1 MAEKQTRTIT
11 INDVEYTEDQLN
23 DEQKALINH
32 VADLDRKISSTE
44 FNLNQLKVGRE
55 AFMDLLTKALGSVK
69 KDVAAE

>member
-1 MAEKQTRTIT
+1 MAEKQKQTVM

-23 DEQKALINH
+23 DEQKILINH

-55 AFMDLLTKALGSVK
+55 AHMDLLTKALGQDK
-69 KDVAAE
+69 KVAAE